1 MVTGESPKLSQ
12 ITCSNEVPF
21 LSHRGCHPSVKM
33 AVYGGISGSV
43 FATLCQSGPQLTLL
57 PSCRDPKR
65 KVSNSTLP
73 QFISLPPFSC
83 QFTMLPGI
91 NIESN
96 KTLPVSSNIYH
107 HLRATRWPVP
117 SKGVLHPPSGTS
129 HPSKICE
136 CTKWLTDLAF
146 PLIISHNISQQY
158 YTQITNPAVEW
169 TFTRSEARVKQ
180 HSAMICG
187 VSWSY
192 NIDHHISSHRQGL
205 LEAIHSSSKWLAR
218 LAARSAPGYSEWEW
232 KSGVLKW
239 LKIIVRPSF
248 VNYIIAILRLTV
260 DNCYY
265 WHISYTV
272 YICTTY
278 NIHSKI
284 SKISKYASIIC
295 RVPRHRKLKFRI
307 PRLFQLQKLLVPSA
321 PNWGCSALRKWL
333 EENRKHLW
341 YIHKI

>member
-1 MVTGESPKLSQ
+1 MVVYQGLFLPPCANKDLNWPCFQVAEIQSARYPILHYLSLYR
-12 ITCSNEVPF
+12 C
-21 LSHRGCHPSVKM
+21 
-33 AVYGGISGSV
+33 
-43 FATLCQSGPQLTLL
+43 L
-57 PSCRDPKR
+57 PSL
-65 KVSNSTLP
+65 VS
-73 QFISLPPFSC
+73 SLCFLKS
-83 QFTMLPGI
+83 
-91 NIESN
+91 IESN
-96 KTLPVSSNIYH
+96 KTMPVSSNMYH
-107 HLRATRWPVP
+107 HLRAAWWPVP

-205 LEAIHSSSKWLAR
+205 LEAIHSSSKWLTR

-295 RVPRHRKLKFRI
+295 RVPRHRKLKFRL

-341 YIHKI
+341 YIHK